1 MNDLPRPV
9 TVADKYLARILAQL
23 ERLEDRLTAPAA
35 PPPPAPAPAPAGAG
49 QVELREP
56 QALLTPLPEDFPG
69 RAALNE
75 AGTVYL
81 ETVPTDG
88 AALTAVPGIGPK
100 TANAILTY
108 LKTQ

>member
-1 MNDLPRPV
+1 MSDLPRPV

-35 PPPPAPAPAPAGAG
+35 PPPAAPADDAGH
-49 QVELREP
+49 VELREP
-56 QALLTPLPEDFPG
+56 QSLLTPLPEDFPG
-69 RAALNE
+69 RVALNE
-75 AGTVYL
+75 VGIVYL
-81 ETVPTDG
+81 ETVPTNG

-108 LKTQ
+108 FKTQ